1 MKILREY
8 NLSNK
13 DLDELTRAIQ
23 SIKEDTMSVTGYNI
37 QKWIARWL
45 DTTGTGIKRSEAVK
59 EINNERQNEII

>member
-23 SIKEDTMSVTGYNI
+23 SIKEDTMSVRGYNI
-37 QKWIARWL
+37 QRWIAQWL
-45 DTTGTGIKRSEAVK
+45 DKNGLKRSDAIK
-59 EINNERQNEII
+59 EMNNERKKEII